1 MVDSALTP
9 ESDTQ
14 SQAPQHFNAYL
25 NMKKVITLGEI
36 MMRLSTP
43 GFARFTQVDS
53 FNVLY
58 AGSEAN
64 VAASLSH
71 FNIPSAHVTRFPKN
85 DLGQA
90 ATQTL
95 KRYGVDTQYILY
107 GDERIGVYF
116 LENGAMQ
123 RASRIVYD
131 RFNSAFAHIKPGMI
145 DWEDIFKHA
154 DWFHWTGITP
164 AISQG
169 AADVCYEA
177 IQVARKY
184 HVTISG
190 DINYRRNLWQ
200 YGKTAREIMP
210 ALIEST
216 DVIVAGIAD
225 MENCVGITGETFEA
239 ACGAFRKAYPNTKKI
254 STTERNSIS
263 SSHNKLKGI
272 LWNGKQLVH
281 SREYDL
287 THIVDR
293 VGAGDAFMAGLIYGL
308 LTKKDDQSTIEFA
321 TAAGAFKHSVEGDVN
336 VATVDEIETL
346 VRGENIG
353 KLLR

>member
-1 MVDSALTP
+1 
-9 ESDTQ
+9 
-14 SQAPQHFNAYL
+14 
-25 NMKKVITLGEI
+25 MKHRVITFGEI

-53 FNVLY
+53 LNVLY

-64 VAASLSH
+64 VASSLSH
-71 FNIPSAHVTRFPKN
+71 FGLSTAHVTRFPEN

-95 KRYGVDTQYILY
+95 QRYGVDTQYIIY
-107 GDERIGVYF
+107 GPERMGVYF
-116 LENGAMQ
+116 LENGSMQ

-131 RFNSAFAHIKPGMI
+131 RFNSAFAHIKLGMI
-145 DWEDIFKHA
+145 DWEMVLKDA
-154 DWFHWTGITP
+154 SWFHWTGITP

-169 AADVCYEA
+169 AADVCAEG
-177 IQVARKY
+177 IQMARK
-184 HVTISG
+184 HNVTVSG

-216 DVIVAGIAD
+216 DVIVSGITD
-225 MENCVGITGETFEA
+225 MENCVGISGDTFET
-239 ACGAFRKAYPNTKKI
+239 ACASFKKSYPNIKKVA
-254 STTERNSIS
+254 TTERNSIS
-263 SSHNKLKGI
+263 SSHNKLKGL
-272 LWNGKQLVH
+272 LWNGKQLCQ
-281 SREYDL
+281 SKEYDL

-293 VGAGDAFMAGLIYGL
+293 VGAGDAFMAGLIYGML
-308 LTKKDDQSTIEFA
+308 NKKEDATTIEFA

-336 VATVDEIETL
+336 VASAEEIETL
-346 VRGENIG
+346 VKGENIG